1 MNFLS
6 QSQNNHFYFSGQNC
20 LFNTNSE
27 VCIRYID
34 PKVNYD
40 LGEESSVKFYPSG
53 ALITEK
59 KNAEINIIFINNK
72 NEKIVNI
79 KRDELN
85 EMENTIYDIN
95 ASVCSTGVLVAYKH
109 YDQSHEFEYYT
120 YSGALMKD
128 KDMDKL
134 KAKID
139 KYETGFGIYFNTKQ
153 PQKQDSFIMKCY
165 NDMEM

>member
-6 QSQNNHFYFSGQNC
+6 QSQNKHFYFSGPNC

-59 KNAEINIIFINNK
+59 KNSEINIIFIKNN
-72 NEKIVNI
+72 NEKIVNVQ
-79 KRDELN
+79 RDELI
-85 EMENTIYDIN
+85 EMENNIFDIN
-95 ASVCSTGVLVAYKH
+95 ASVCSTGVLVSYEL
-109 YDQSHEFEYYT
+109 YDQSHEYEYYT
-120 YSGALMKD
+120 YNGGVIKD
-128 KDMDKL
+128 RDFDNLKEKVDKF
-134 KAKID
+134 
-139 KYETGFGIYFNTKQ
+139 ESSFGIYYNTKQ
-153 PQKQDSFIMKCY
+153 PQKQDSFMMKCY
-165 NDMEM
+165 NDLEM

>member
-6 QSQNNHFYFSGQNC
+6 QSQNKHFYFSGSNC

-59 KNAEINIIFINNK
+59 KNSEINIIFIKNN
-72 NEKIVNI
+72 NEKIVNV
-79 KRDELN
+79 KRNELI
-85 EMENTIYDIN
+85 EMENNIYDIN
-95 ASVCSTGVLVAYKH
+95 ASVCSTGVLVSYEH
-109 YDQSHEFEYYT
+109 YDQSHEYEYYT
-120 YSGALMKD
+120 YNGGVIKD
-128 KDMDKL
+128 RDFDKL
-134 KAKID
+134 KD
-139 KYETGFGIYFNTKQ
+139 KVDKFESNFGIYYNTKQ
-153 PQKQDSFIMKCY
+153 PQKQDSFILKCY
-165 NDMEM
+165 NEMEV